1 MFSVSEQ
8 AVVQLALDEREDLQ
22 RRKAD
27 KRQGREALMIID
39 DCRFDELPGRT
50 NI

>member
-1 MFSVSEQ
+1 MLSVSER
-8 AVVQLALDEREDLQ
+8 AVVQLGLDEREDLQ

-27 KRQGREALMIID
+27 KPGGREALMIID
-39 DCRFDELPGRT
+39 DCRFDELPVRT